1 MVLTSSNL
9 HSLCLATKIYL
20 KIWIDDKFCLILLSE
35 DKKSM
40 NEVKVIELFAGVGG
54 FRVGLERAD
63 SDFYK
68 IVWANQWEPATK
80 TQHAAM
86 VYEKNYGKG
95 SVSNLDINTVPV
107 DEIPDHDMLVGGFP
121 CQDYSVAS
129 TLSRSK
135 GIEGK
140 KGVLWWSIYNILKGK
155 GDKKASVL
163 LLENV
168 DRLLLSPAA
177 QRGRDFAII
186 LECLNELGYIAEW
199 RIINAADY
207 GMPQKRRR
215 TYIVAF
221 LKDGKIGKKFTTPEK
236 WIYQSGVF
244 AKAFP
249 LEQPQTIC
257 KIAGVTLS
265 DKAEDRLLDITK
277 NFNKAKADSPFEK
290 AGVMIDGLAYS
301 VDYSPVYDGHRITL
315 GECMVIG
322 DDKPKDIESFYVE
335 ESDIERWKYFK
346 GSKREERTKADGFKY
361 FYTEGAMAFPDSLDK
376 PSRTIITSEGGSG
389 PDRCRHVIK
398 DDTGRLRRLTPI
410 ELERLNMFPDN
421 HTEHPEVSNT
431 KRAFLMGNALVCG
444 IVTKVGE
451 ELKKRLK

>member
-1 MVLTSSNL
+1 M
-9 HSLCLATKIYL
+9 
-20 KIWIDDKFCLILLSE
+20 
-35 DKKSM
+35 KSI
-40 NEVKVIELFAGVGG
+40 KVVELFAGVGG

-63 SDFYK
+63 SEFYK

-86 VYEKNYGKG
+86 VYEKNFG
-95 SVSNLDINTVPV
+95 SGSISNVDINTVPV
-107 DEIPDHDMLVGGFP
+107 EEIPDHDLLVGGFP

-249 LEQPQTIC
+249 LERPQTIG

-290 AGVMIDGLAYS
+290 AGVMVDGVAYS

-322 DDKPKDIESFYVE
+322 EDKPKDIESFYIK
-335 ESDIERWKYFK
+335 ESDIERWQYFK
-346 GSKREERTKADGFKY
+346 GSKREERTKANGFKY
-361 FYTEGAMAFPDSLDK
+361 FYTEGAMAFPDSLEG

-444 IVTKVGE
+444 IVTKIGA
-451 ELKKRLK
+451 ELAKRLK